1 MGKTRNYKS
10 EYQNYQGSEEQKRKR
25 AMRNKAHRMMEKALK
40 RDIKADIDHAKPLA
54 KGGSNNL
61 SNLRVR
67 SASDNRSFARD
78 KHAHMK

>member
-1 MGKTRNYKS
+1 MGKSRNYRM
-10 EYQNYQGSEEQKRKR
+10 EYDRYASSEEQKKKR
-25 AMRNKAHRMMEKALK
+25 ATRNKAHRMMEKALK
-40 RDIKADIDHAKPLA
+40 KDIKADIDHIKPLS
-54 KGGSNNL
+54 KGGQNTL